1 MRPCGR
7 TRAFPVSS
15 LTTLHLQL
23 PLSLSR
29 RLRHHQDPPPP
40 PTPGIITRAALG
52 LGYWCPEPRRR
63 EGQGRTT
70 LPSKV
75 RSRGQGQRTS
85 HDCRDGFLCGKH
97 THVNEHSSWKSPLPI
112 VNFQSLK
119 SRHASGLR
127 VLIGKIYFFF
137 SSFHRHFFIFLYD
150 FQREG
155 GRGERSICCPP
166 CLCIPCLLLACALTG
181 DHTATLVIGMT
192 LQPTEQPGHGPGT

>member
-1 MRPCGR
+1 MWTHTGISRFLAHHPSSP
-7 TRAFPVSS
+7 ASS
-15 LTTLHLQL
+15 LPL
-23 PLSLSR
+23 PPSPPPPR
-29 RLRHHQDPPPP
+29 PPPP

-127 VLIGKIYFFF
+127 VLIGKIYFF
-137 SSFHRHFFIFLYD
+137 SVHSTDISLFFYMIF
-150 FQREG
+150 RGKEG
-155 GRGERSICCPP
+155 GEKDRFVVP
-166 CLCIPCLLLACALTG
+166 
-181 DHTATLVIGMT
+181 LVYAS
-192 LQPTEQPGHGPGT
+192 LVCFLHVP